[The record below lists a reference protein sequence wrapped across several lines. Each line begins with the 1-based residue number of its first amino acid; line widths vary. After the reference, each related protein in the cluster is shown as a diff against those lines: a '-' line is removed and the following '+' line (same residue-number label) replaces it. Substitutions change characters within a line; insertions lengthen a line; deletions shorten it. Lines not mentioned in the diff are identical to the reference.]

1 MDVISNNMA
10 NVSTTGFKKARAEF
24 EDLIY
29 ENLKVTTG
37 CGSDLV
43 KATEISRMLIF
54 NMAYK
59 RDTLLSSE
67 KKEELSDKVLTE
79 MDE

>member
-1 MDVISNNMA
+1 
-10 NVSTTGFKKARAEF
+10 
-24 EDLIY
+24 
-29 ENLKVTTG
+29 
-37 CGSDLV
+37 
-43 KATEISRMLIF
+43 MLIF

>member
-1 MDVISNNMA
+1 
-10 NVSTTGFKKARAEF
+10 
-24 EDLIY
+24 
-29 ENLKVTTG
+29 
-37 CGSDLV
+37 
-43 KATEISRMLIF
+43 MLIF

-79 MDE
+79 MDEQSKDLVKDLYQKSLKLLEKNKKALDVLSLELV